1 MDRILIAEPNDQIR
15 RRIVEVMSDCG
26 YKTAWADC
34 REMLYAAAMRIP
46 FRVVLV
52 GSEIMSNSPEEMA
65 ALIRRIRHLQ
75 PETRVVL
82 MNISAISAI
91 DETICDDIEAVLQR
105 PRTFDDPTKFIQ
117 PEAVVQC

>member
-15 RRIVEVMSDCG
+15 RRIVEVMSNCG

-34 REMLYAAAMRIP
+34 REMLYAAVMRVP
-46 FRVVLV
+46 FHVVL
-52 GSEIMSNSPEEMA
+52 MSNQILKNSPEEMA
-65 ALIRRIRHLQ
+65 SLIRRIRHLQ

-82 MNISAISAI
+82 INISAISAI
-91 DETICDDIEAVLQR
+91 DETICADIEGVLER
-105 PRTFDDPTKFIQ
+105 PRILDDPMQFVQ